1 MRVLVEMQ
9 LVVFHYQKTLDDQEL
24 ETILLIQ
31 RMLI

>member
-1 MRVLVEMQ
+1 MRVLIEMH